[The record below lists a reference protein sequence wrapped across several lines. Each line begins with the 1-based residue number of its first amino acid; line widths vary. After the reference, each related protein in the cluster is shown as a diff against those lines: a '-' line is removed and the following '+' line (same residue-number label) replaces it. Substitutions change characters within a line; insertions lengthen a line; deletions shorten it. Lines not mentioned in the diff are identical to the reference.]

1 MSTTT
6 DVQTIKLHMMTE
18 AQYEAAKLAG
28 TIQANEF
35 YALTDVEI
43 VRKDEV
49 WYNSNN
55 QTLYIGVPQE

>member
-35 YALTDVEI
+35 YALTDVE
-43 VRKDEV
+43 VLRKDEV
-49 WYNSNN
+49 WFGNSTS
-55 QTLYIGVPQE
+55 TLNIGVSQS